1 MWELFFTFLSE
12 IFKEVAV
19 GTEAIFAR
27 DGVFENGGFE
37 RSESERHV
45 TAKENK
51 EADAGKIGEN
61 MPHGAEIDNGVK
73 SELGKN
79 NGKENCWR

>member
-27 DGVFENGGFE
+27 DGVFENGSFE
-37 RSESERHV
+37 WGEGESHI
-45 TAKENK
+45 TAEENE
-51 EADAGKIGEN
+51 EADAREIGEEV
-61 MPHGAEIDNGVK
+61 PHR
-73 SELGKN
+73 S
-79 NGKENCWR
+79 